1 MPSQPVLEKS
11 QCYGLMTQMSLGRQH
26 QLHVAAGNMAA
37 ATRVKLERLQRPF
50 TKVQGL
56 CALPAQA
63 MRTSMGQLVKV
74 VNFSVRGCLHAINM
88 AGRSM
93 ALAATL
99 TTSTDCKASVTIVL
113 LGDVKTGGAAQL
125 YTGGPAGWGNGFWKR
140 NGWPSKRRT
149 VGGLGAPQN
158 PPRHEARPW
167 LAAAWLAALPLAP
180 TLAASAALAVAVA
193 ACLLFWWW
201 PKRPRVARRASAGGA
216 GALSGRRAAGA
227 RVAPSSGSEAQL
239 AAAGAG
245 ELTKF
250 AYYDLQT
257 GTEGFSRK
265 THLLGTW
272 MYGRVYRCHLPDDQV
287 VALTR
292 LEPINLSAA
301 LWPVDK
307 SFFSTMQRLASLRH
321 PKILRLKG
329 YCIHD
334 QERLLVH
341 ELCIGGSLEH
351 LLHPRAGTE
360 GLLLGWI
367 GRLRVALDVA
377 EAIDVLHR
385 SMPPLVH
392 ADIRPENVFINDDN
406 RAKLRGYSYQ
416 LLLKR
421 GIYQAWSPSRLAPE
435 LRGSNLQEA
444 SPATDVYSYGLLLLE
459 LLTGRTLED
468 IGNPP
473 EKMKEAPSAHFPFLS
488 DHCQLLQMVDAQ
500 LQKEMAPHEFSTVAH
515 LAALCVRDNPE
526 HRIDM
531 SHIVATMHSLQV
543 N

>member
-1 MPSQPVLEKS
+1 
-11 QCYGLMTQMSLGRQH
+11 
-26 QLHVAAGNMAA
+26 MAA
-37 ATRVKLERLQRPF
+37 ATRFKLERLQRPF
-50 TKVQGL
+50 TKLQGL

-63 MRTSMGQLVKV
+63 MRSSMGRLVKG

-88 AGRSM
+88 AGHSV
-93 ALAATL
+93 ALAATSAA
-99 TTSTDCKASVTIVL
+99 STLSQPQQRQAQCLPSLRRSSGSRASE
-113 LGDVKTGGAAQL
+113 
-125 YTGGPAGWGNGFWKR
+125 
-140 NGWPSKRRT
+140 SC
-149 VGGLGAPQN
+149 QN

-180 TLAASAALAVAVA
+180 TLAASAALAVTVA

-201 PKRPRVARRASAGGA
+201 PKRPRAARRVSAGGA
-216 GALSGRRAAGA
+216 GSRSFRRAASA

-239 AAAGAG
+239 AEAGAG
-245 ELTKF
+245 ELTSF
-250 AYYDLQT
+250 AYHDLQY
-257 GTEGFSRK
+257 GTEAFSRK
-265 THLLGTW
+265 THLLGPW
-272 MYGRVYRCHLPDDQV
+272 MYGRIYRCHLPEGQV
-287 VALTR
+287 VAVTR

-307 SFFSTMQRLASLRH
+307 SFFSNMQRLASLRH
-321 PKILRLKG
+321 PNILRLKG
-329 YCIHD
+329 YCVHY

-351 LLHPRAGTE
+351 LLHPKADTE
-360 GLLLGWI
+360 GLLLGWN

-385 SMPPLVH
+385 STPPLVH
-392 ADIRPENVFINDDN
+392 TDIRPENIYITEDN
-406 RAKLRGYSYQ
+406 RAKLGGYSYQ

-444 SPATDVYSYGLLLLE
+444 SPASDVYSYGLLLLE

-468 IGNPP
+468 MGKPP

-500 LQKEMAPHEFSTVAH
+500 LQKEMAPHEFSIVAH
-515 LAALCVRDNPE
+515 LAALCVRDNAE

-531 SHIVATMHSLQV
+531 SHIVATMGSLQM
-543 N
+543 NYLQC